1 MPSTNVGDIQEDVMH
16 AGIFIAGLLVASL
29 MFAAS
34 GSARRLLDNVLDGTI
49 SWRQAVSEGLIASRC
64 ADACKDQPYGL
75 LGPLATIAEPHTA
88 Y

>member
-1 MPSTNVGDIQEDVMH
+1 MH
-16 AGIFIAGLLVASL
+16 AGTLIAGLLVASL
-29 MFAAS
+29 MVAAP
-34 GSARRLLDNVLDGTI
+34 GSARRLIDNVLDGTI

-75 LGPLATIAEPHTA
+75 LVPLATTPEPNTA